1 MGSPEKEPVKRRK
14 SEGVQSFK
22 DRDWDDEHGGWE
34 KEYKHRPSKSRRS
47 SKSDQREVG
56 EESRG
61 SEDYGKGARSRDR
74 GERDRDEESRGSED
88 YGKVPEA
95 KDRLERE
102 RGEESSRVDRHP
114 SRERSDWEEVVE
126 DGGKYRGG
134 SGERGDEI
142 PRVQRHRRG
151 RDRLERE
158 ESDFVGKFSGKAERE
173 RGERDRGERD
183 RGGRDK
189 GEERS
194 RGERDR
200 GERERGD
207 ESSRSD
213 HQRKAREKEKWDE
226 RHTEGHGERHKG
238 IAKSNDRGRGE
249 RDEHNRDKYRARER
263 PESGWGE
270 DSEDVQGRSSGR
282 DRGEQER
289 AAKPSTRDRE
299 DDKTQGLSLARDKG
313 DEEKVGRSGS
323 RARLQEEGAPRLGL
337 TREEDRGEEKGK
349 GKERLESG
357 YDVSEDRGRSRT
369 RNRSGKA
376 SRPSQSPDEKRVGGR
391 SYQEDYKREWSDERD
406 DYERD
411 RDSNRRGGL
420 KRERDSREKER
431 DRHRGGRER
440 PSDQVWDRERAK
452 DWGESVELGRERQRE
467 SRHKQTEVDKGRE
480 ADYRLEHNSWETEKR
495 HERVEREKSERER
508 IEREGSERSRME
520 SDRVD
525 GTRGFGTLSES
536 SGRNNT
542 MMPKFMESARGSSTH
557 GGPFLPPG
565 GDAGYFPGEY
575 HGGVGEVDWD
585 GPILDDRMR
594 MRDKHFLGGVERY
607 MEEEGPLGH
616 DSGFGPGRGGG
627 GGSDGGMGYTL
638 HAGRGRAPKSSPNT
652 RGRGGIM
659 GYEGRP
665 LFGNNQGGGGGPMLR
680 GMQQQGV
687 KGGRGGRG
695 GVKGGRGSGREGQ
708 RGGVV
713 PPIMGPGPSIGPHF
727 GPLGPPVPMAGMVP
741 GPGLGPGMG
750 PGGFPMPHFGGPMGW
765 GGGHGG
771 DMGMMGCPPG
781 PGPGL
786 GPGGPGGLG
795 PRFGPGMG
803 PGPGPN
809 MFFNPPA
816 PGRGLGGMPG
826 GMFGGGGVP
835 PFGGGV
841 GIAGVGRGMMGER
854 GPPGGG
860 RGMMG
865 RGSGPP
871 GRGPSRGEQNDYS
884 QHFVDTGLRPQ
895 NFIRD
900 VELADRFEEYP
911 KLKELITRKDR
922 LIADRATPPMYMQCD
937 LRTTELQPETFGTKF
952 DVILVD
958 PPWEEYVRRAP
969 GIGDSME
976 WWSPEDIQNLRI
988 EAIADTPAFIF
999 LWVGD
1004 AEGLEQG
1011 RHCLKKWGFR
1021 RCEDICWVKTN
1032 RENPTP
1038 ALRHDSNTLFQHSK
1052 EHCLMGIKGTVRR
1065 SSDGHIIHA
1074 NVDTDII
1081 ISEEPEYGS
1090 TTKPEELY
1098 HIIEHFA
1105 QGQRRIELFG
1115 EDHNI
1120 RAGWVTV
1127 GKGLTSS
1134 NFNPQIY
1141 GKYFTD
1147 AEGKVWQGGRGNPPI
1162 DAPHLVGTTP
1172 EIEAL
1177 RPKSPPPRPQQ
1188 PQPSGQGNAGN
1199 SLSQPSAGNSNNKK
1213 TSTGPVTGGQNGHP
1227 TPLVPGA
1234 GHGSLNPLGAGPNVI
1249 GQPPLVGGRGGG
1261 HGQIPKLRQI
1271 LPVAIPKHLGA
1282 GPGIEE
1288 FGLDEEA
1295 SFGGEVQETSTE
1307 VEVLTITEPENH
1319 PQIDWG

>member
-47 SKSDQREVG
+47 SKLDRDGSSGGSRRDQDRDWVDRVSRAHGDYYEKG
-56 EESRG
+56 EKHAVQSSKDDDKYSKKVE
-61 SEDYGKGARSRDR
+61 KV
-74 GERDRDEESRGSED
+74 ERD
-88 YGKVPEA
+88 
-95 KDRLERE
+95 
-102 RGEESSRVDRHP
+102 
-114 SRERSDWEEVVE
+114 
-126 DGGKYRGG
+126 
-134 SGERGDEI
+134 
-142 PRVQRHRRG
+142 
-151 RDRLERE
+151 
-158 ESDFVGKFSGKAERE
+158 SGKAERE

-226 RHTEGHGERHKG
+226 RHTEGHGERH
-238 IAKSNDRGRGE
+238 SERHDERHFERHDDRHLERHDDRHRERHDDRHLERHDDRHLERHDDRHNGRHAETEAIGRLEE
-249 RDEHNRDKYRARER
+249 RARAQRGDHKRDKARER
-263 PESGWGE
+263 PESGWVE

-299 DDKTQGLSLARDKG
+299 EDKTQGSSLARDKG

-337 TREEDRGEEKGK
+337 SREEDRGEEKGK

-391 SYQEDYKREWSDERD
+391 SYQEEYKREWSDERD

-495 HERVEREKSERER
+495 HERVERDKSERER

-542 MMPKFMESARGSSTH
+542 MMPKFMESARGSSSH

-565 GDAGYFPGEY
+565 GDTGYFPGEY
-575 HGGVGEVDWD
+575 HGGIGEVDWD

-665 LFGNNQGGGGGPMLR
+665 LFGNNQGVGGGPMLR

-771 DMGMMGCPPG
+771 DMGMMGGPPG

-937 LRTTELQPETFGTKF
+937 LRTTELRPETFGTKF

-1011 RHCLKKWGFR
+1011 RLCLKKWGFR

-1234 GHGSLNPLGAGPNVI
+1234 GHGSPNPLGAGPNVI

>member
-1 MGSPEKEPVKRRK
+1 
-14 SEGVQSFK
+14 
-22 DRDWDDEHGGWE
+22 
-34 KEYKHRPSKSRRS
+34 
-47 SKSDQREVG
+47 
-56 EESRG
+56 
-61 SEDYGKGARSRDR
+61 
-74 GERDRDEESRGSED
+74 
-88 YGKVPEA
+88 
-95 KDRLERE
+95 
-102 RGEESSRVDRHP
+102 
-114 SRERSDWEEVVE
+114 
-126 DGGKYRGG
+126 
-134 SGERGDEI
+134 
-142 PRVQRHRRG
+142 
-151 RDRLERE
+151 
-158 ESDFVGKFSGKAERE
+158 
-173 RGERDRGERD
+173 
-183 RGGRDK
+183 
-189 GEERS
+189 
-194 RGERDR
+194 
-200 GERERGD
+200 
-207 ESSRSD
+207 
-213 HQRKAREKEKWDE
+213 
-226 RHTEGHGERHKG
+226 
-238 IAKSNDRGRGE
+238 
-249 RDEHNRDKYRARER
+249 
-263 PESGWGE
+263 
-270 DSEDVQGRSSGR
+270 
-282 DRGEQER
+282 
-289 AAKPSTRDRE
+289 
-299 DDKTQGLSLARDKG
+299 
-313 DEEKVGRSGS
+313 
-323 RARLQEEGAPRLGL
+323 
-337 TREEDRGEEKGK
+337 
-349 GKERLESG
+349 
-357 YDVSEDRGRSRT
+357 
-369 RNRSGKA
+369 
-376 SRPSQSPDEKRVGGR
+376 
-391 SYQEDYKREWSDERD
+391 
-406 DYERD
+406 
-411 RDSNRRGGL
+411 
-420 KRERDSREKER
+420 
-431 DRHRGGRER
+431 
-440 PSDQVWDRERAK
+440 
-452 DWGESVELGRERQRE
+452 
-467 SRHKQTEVDKGRE
+467 
-480 ADYRLEHNSWETEKR
+480 
-495 HERVEREKSERER
+495 
-508 IEREGSERSRME
+508 
-520 SDRVD
+520 
-525 GTRGFGTLSES
+525 
-536 SGRNNT
+536 
-542 MMPKFMESARGSSTH
+542 
-557 GGPFLPPG
+557 
-565 GDAGYFPGEY
+565 
-575 HGGVGEVDWD
+575 
-585 GPILDDRMR
+585 
-594 MRDKHFLGGVERY
+594 
-607 MEEEGPLGH
+607 
-616 DSGFGPGRGGG
+616 
-627 GGSDGGMGYTL
+627 
-638 HAGRGRAPKSSPNT
+638 
-652 RGRGGIM
+652 
-659 GYEGRP
+659 
-665 LFGNNQGGGGGPMLR
+665 
-680 GMQQQGV
+680 
-687 KGGRGGRG
+687 
-695 GVKGGRGSGREGQ
+695 
-708 RGGVV
+708 
-713 PPIMGPGPSIGPHF
+713 
-727 GPLGPPVPMAGMVP
+727 
-741 GPGLGPGMG
+741 
-750 PGGFPMPHFGGPMGW
+750 
-765 GGGHGG
+765 
-771 DMGMMGCPPG
+771 
-781 PGPGL
+781 
-786 GPGGPGGLG
+786 
-795 PRFGPGMG
+795 
-803 PGPGPN
+803 
-809 MFFNPPA
+809 
-816 PGRGLGGMPG
+816 
-826 GMFGGGGVP
+826 
-835 PFGGGV
+835 
-841 GIAGVGRGMMGER
+841 
-854 GPPGGG
+854 
-860 RGMMG
+860 MMG

-937 LRTTELQPETFGTKF
+937 LRTTELRPETFGTKF

-1011 RHCLKKWGFR
+1011 RLCLKKWGFR

-1234 GHGSLNPLGAGPNVI
+1234 GHGSPNPLGAGPNVI
-1249 GQPPLVGGRGGG
+1249 GQPPLVVGRGGG

>member
-47 SKSDQREVG
+47 SKSDRDGCSGGSRRDQDRDWVDRVSRAHGDHYEKG
-56 EESRG
+56 EKHAVQSSKDDDKYSKKVE
-61 SEDYGKGARSRDR
+61 KV
-74 GERDRDEESRGSED
+74 ERD
-88 YGKVPEA
+88 
-95 KDRLERE
+95 
-102 RGEESSRVDRHP
+102 
-114 SRERSDWEEVVE
+114 
-126 DGGKYRGG
+126 
-134 SGERGDEI
+134 
-142 PRVQRHRRG
+142 
-151 RDRLERE
+151 
-158 ESDFVGKFSGKAERE
+158 SGKAERE

-213 HQRKAREKEKWDE
+213 HQRKAREKEKFYE
-226 RHTEGHGERHKG
+226 RHTEGHGERH
-238 IAKSNDRGRGE
+238 SE
-249 RDEHNRDKYRARER
+249 RHDERHFERHDDRARER

-299 DDKTQGLSLARDKG
+299 DDKTQGLSMARDKG
-313 DEEKVGRSGS
+313 DEEK
-323 RARLQEEGAPRLGL
+323 
-337 TREEDRGEEKGK
+337 
-349 GKERLESG
+349 
-357 YDVSEDRGRSRT
+357 
-369 RNRSGKA
+369 
-376 SRPSQSPDEKRVGGR
+376 
-391 SYQEDYKREWSDERD
+391 
-406 DYERD
+406 
-411 RDSNRRGGL
+411 
-420 KRERDSREKER
+420 
-431 DRHRGGRER
+431 
-440 PSDQVWDRERAK
+440 
-452 DWGESVELGRERQRE
+452 
-467 SRHKQTEVDKGRE
+467 
-480 ADYRLEHNSWETEKR
+480 
-495 HERVEREKSERER
+495 
-508 IEREGSERSRME
+508 
-520 SDRVD
+520 
-525 GTRGFGTLSES
+525 
-536 SGRNNT
+536 
-542 MMPKFMESARGSSTH
+542 
-557 GGPFLPPG
+557 
-565 GDAGYFPGEY
+565 
-575 HGGVGEVDWD
+575 
-585 GPILDDRMR
+585 
-594 MRDKHFLGGVERY
+594 
-607 MEEEGPLGH
+607 
-616 DSGFGPGRGGG
+616 
-627 GGSDGGMGYTL
+627 
-638 HAGRGRAPKSSPNT
+638 
-652 RGRGGIM
+652 
-659 GYEGRP
+659 
-665 LFGNNQGGGGGPMLR
+665 GGGGGPMLR

-713 PPIMGPGPSIGPHF
+713 PPIMGPGPNIGPHF

-835 PFGGGV
+835 PFGGSV

-1011 RHCLKKWGFR
+1011 RLCLKKWGFR

-1234 GHGSLNPLGAGPNVI
+1234 GHGSPNPLGAGPNVI

>member
-47 SKSDQREVG
+47 SKSDRDGCSGGSRRDQDRDWVDRVSRAHGDHYEKGEKHAVQSSKDDDKYSKKVEKVERDSGGAVTDFQNPGRRRDGGEKTEKAFIKVEAASTFEEEDVVVRGSSYQAQDYENENAGKSDNRGEKFSNIPHLDLTHSRVHSGIAVEDDSKARGVVDIVFDGNEEKAKNIERMAKSIKGLGLEEYGKGARARDREQERGEESRGSEDHGKAARARDREQERGEESRGSEDHHGKGARTRDRAEREVG

-88 YGKVPEA
+88 YGKVPQA

-226 RHTEGHGERHKG
+226 RHTEGHGERHSERHDDRHFERHDDRHLERHDDRHRERHDDRHLERHDDRHNGRHAETEAIGRLEERARAQRGDHKRDKYQANLKLESRWDRHSEIEG

-495 HERVEREKSERER
+495 HERVERDKSERER

-557 GGPFLPPG
+557 GGPFLPPV
-565 GDAGYFPGEY
+565 DAGYFPGEY

-627 GGSDGGMGYTL
+627 GVSDGGMGYTL

-937 LRTTELQPETFGTKF
+937 LRTTELRPETFGTKF

-988 EAIADTPAFIF
+988 E
-999 LWVGD
+999 V
-1004 AEGLEQG
+1004 
-1011 RHCLKKWGFR
+1011 KFR
-1021 RCEDICWVKTN
+1021 
-1032 RENPTP
+1032 
-1038 ALRHDSNTLFQHSK
+1038 L
-1052 EHCLMGIKGTVRR
+1052 
-1065 SSDGHIIHA
+1065 
-1074 NVDTDII
+1074 
-1081 ISEEPEYGS
+1081 
-1090 TTKPEELY
+1090 
-1098 HIIEHFA
+1098 
-1105 QGQRRIELFG
+1105 
-1115 EDHNI
+1115 
-1120 RAGWVTV
+1120 
-1127 GKGLTSS
+1127 
-1134 NFNPQIY
+1134 
-1141 GKYFTD
+1141 
-1147 AEGKVWQGGRGNPPI
+1147 
-1162 DAPHLVGTTP
+1162 
-1172 EIEAL
+1172 
-1177 RPKSPPPRPQQ
+1177 
-1188 PQPSGQGNAGN
+1188 
-1199 SLSQPSAGNSNNKK
+1199 
-1213 TSTGPVTGGQNGHP
+1213 
-1227 TPLVPGA
+1227 
-1234 GHGSLNPLGAGPNVI
+1234 
-1249 GQPPLVGGRGGG
+1249 
-1261 HGQIPKLRQI
+1261 
-1271 LPVAIPKHLGA
+1271 
-1282 GPGIEE
+1282 
-1288 FGLDEEA
+1288 
-1295 SFGGEVQETSTE
+1295 
-1307 VEVLTITEPENH
+1307 
-1319 PQIDWG
+1319 